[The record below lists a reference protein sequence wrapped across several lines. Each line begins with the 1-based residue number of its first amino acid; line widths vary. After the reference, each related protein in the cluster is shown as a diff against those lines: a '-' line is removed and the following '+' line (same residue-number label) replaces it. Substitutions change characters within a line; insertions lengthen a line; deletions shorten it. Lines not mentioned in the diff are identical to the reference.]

1 MAKKK
6 ESSQTGTEAQASEPA
21 ASEPGKEEQLSPPNE
36 PESLGSG
43 LSGEGARPPSPDVGG
58 TQPVRTRRY
67 RGQDCEILK
76 TTRDR
81 KTGTVYDLIEYTR
94 KVTNHRDGSSES
106 VKIGLKLRR
115 LETGNEQQPVE
126 EEVIE

>member
-1 MAKKK
+1 MAKKR
-6 ESSQTGTEAQASEPA
+6 SQTGTEAQASEPA
-21 ASEPGKEEQLSPPNE
+21 ASEPGKEKQSRE
-36 PESLGSG
+36 P
-43 LSGEGARPPSPDVGG
+43 AHAVGG
-58 TQPVRTRRY
+58 KKSVRTRKY

-94 KVTNHRDGSSES
+94 KVTNRRDGSAEL
-106 VKIGLKLRR
+106 VKLGLKLRR
-115 LETGNEQQPVE
+115 LDTGNEDLSSE